1 VQQDTLEQN
10 TVDLSLAHQ
19 GAGRT
24 LDYTVTGNVMRQQFK
39 TGSSNSINV
48 YLGGTSTAS
57 SLMRGTISNNVVGS
71 AGVANSGSDLGR
83 GIYVEAAGAGTGTA
97 VVTNNIVRQIK
108 QESAFYGQVAK
119 GTATAAT
126 SPRLNLT
133 VTGNDFQVNTGSA
146 NALAGIELTAGTI
159 PNIGDNPTLCAN
171 IQSNTAFVGQPTFA
185 GVYVVTSG
193 FTGSG
198 TSANPTVELQGY
210 AGAANNQS
218 QLEAFLGS
226 TDRATTNTPAAILAR
241 TTGTVRA
248 ATAAC
253 PTS

>member
-1 VQQDTLEQN
+1 
-10 TVDLSLAHQ
+10 
-19 GAGRT
+19 
-24 LDYTVTGNVMRQQFK
+24 
-39 TGSSNSINV
+39 
-48 YLGGTSTAS
+48 
-57 SLMRGTISNNVVGS
+57 MRGTISANIVGA

-83 GIYVEAAGAGTGTA
+83 GIFVEAAGAGTGTV
-97 VVTNNIVRQIK
+97 VVTNNTVRQIK

-126 SPRLNLT
+126 SPRLNVT
-133 VTGNDFQVNTGSA
+133 ITGNDFQVNTASA
-146 NALAGIELTAGTI
+146 SALAGIELTAGTI

-171 IQSNTAFVGQPTFA
+171 IQGNTAFVGQPTFA

-210 AGAANNQS
+210 AGPANDLAQI
-218 QLEAFLGS
+218 EAFLGS
-226 TDRATTNTPAAILAR
+226 SARATTNNPAPILAR
-241 TTGTVRA
+241 TTGTVRS